1 MNLKVRDSRFAK
13 DAWLRTCQECGNVQA
28 MKSPE
33 GQKTENWRDAKCRK
47 CKSEALDYGTQNEYI
62 EDWNVEM

>member
-1 MNLKVRDSRFAK
+1 MEKLRDTRFAP

-33 GQKTENWRDAKCRK
+33 GQKTENWREAACRK
-47 CKSEALDYGTQNEYI
+47 CKSEALDYGTPNSYWE
-62 EDWNVEM
+62 EEEEV